1 MGISFYICYL
11 YFYIIFIY
19 SFYFKFSK
27 KKTNSVEYDAFINN
41 EIEGNEGKWLKTWG
55 KTGLVKFEDFNKN
68 NKIDLKYENN
78 INELSINPDAL
89 SLLTPEI
96 ANLPNWV
103 ISLVLAGALA
113 ATLSTITGLIL
124 IIKTTISYELLKENF
139 SKIILLLELYF
150 QNY

>member
-1 MGISFYICYL
+1 MAKNL
-11 YFYIIFIY
+11 
-19 SFYFKFSK
+19 
-27 KKTNSVEYDAFINN
+27 
-41 EIEGNEGKWLKTWG
+41 G

-78 INELSINPDAL
+78 ISELSINPDAL

-124 IIKTTISYELLKENF
+124 IIKNYN
-139 SKIILLLELYF
+139 IL
-150 QNY
+150 

>member
-27 KKTNSVEYDAFINN
+27 KTNSVEYDAFINN
-41 EIEGNEGKWLKTWG
+41 EIEGNEGKWLKTWE

-78 INELSINPDAL
+78 ISELSINPDAL

-124 IIKTTISYELLKENF
+124 IIKLQYLM
-139 SKIILLLELYF
+139 
-150 QNY
+150 NY